1 MDLVEGRGI
10 DIGLSVLQSL
20 LAVSSEVDLPSP
32 QKQIL
37 TLGVRGI
44 SQGGGFQRTLDTD
57 VRVLRWVT
65 LYLGCFR
72 THHSRFC
79 AVKHYAEKSERPRDA
94 ESVQRTACH
103 TEYT

>member
-32 QKQIL
+32 QQQIL

-44 SQGGGFQRTLDTD
+44 S
-57 VRVLRWVT
+57 
-65 LYLGCFR
+65 
-72 THHSRFC
+72 
-79 AVKHYAEKSERPRDA
+79 
-94 ESVQRTACH
+94 
-103 TEYT
+103 

>member
-1 MDLVEGRGI
+1 MRMDLVEGRGI

-44 SQGGGFQRTLDTD
+44 S
-57 VRVLRWVT
+57 
-65 LYLGCFR
+65 
-72 THHSRFC
+72 
-79 AVKHYAEKSERPRDA
+79 
-94 ESVQRTACH
+94 
-103 TEYT
+103 